1 MIPQTTS
8 TSRRG
13 RGLAGESGASVIWV
27 SRTGAVSNSDPTYI
41 PISDYMAIDCY
52 SAMNDGSGEPRH
64 RFVILLER

>member
-1 MIPQTTS
+1 M
-8 TSRRG
+8 
-13 RGLAGESGASVIWV
+13 IWV